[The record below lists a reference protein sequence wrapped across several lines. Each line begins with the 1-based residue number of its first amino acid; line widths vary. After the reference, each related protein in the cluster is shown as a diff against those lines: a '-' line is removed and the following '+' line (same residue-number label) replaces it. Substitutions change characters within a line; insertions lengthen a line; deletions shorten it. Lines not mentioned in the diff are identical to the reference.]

1 MFHPHFWLRLDVTAA
16 LAVLL
21 AAAGWLAFVGLVCL
35 FRPQVAQATLGRM
48 GSTWR
53 IQLGEHALR
62 GLAGLAMVL
71 RADASKVPE
80 LFTFGGWFVV
90 ASSVLIVLAP
100 RRWHHDLSLW
110 FAAMIPTAAW
120 PPIGIVSLLLAGL
133 LGWASL

>member
-1 MFHPHFWLRLDVTAA
+1 MIETAA
-16 LAVLL
+16 FAVLL

-100 RRWHHDLSLW
+100 RRWRHNLSLW
-110 FAAMIPTAAW
+110 FAATIPTAAW
-120 PPIGIVSLLLAGL
+120 PPIGIVSIVLAGL